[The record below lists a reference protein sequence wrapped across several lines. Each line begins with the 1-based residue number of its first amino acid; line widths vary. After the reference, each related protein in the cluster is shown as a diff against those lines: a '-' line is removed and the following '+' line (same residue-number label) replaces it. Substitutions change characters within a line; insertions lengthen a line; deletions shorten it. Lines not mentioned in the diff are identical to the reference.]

1 LPTEHQQWSQRY
13 SEEET
18 MKFIKHGLVLTL
30 LSVVALWSAAGFSEG
45 LQGRETNVVIM
56 VCVIDDHAP
65 YRIHVRSLSMNTTQA
80 QMPTISTKTSC
91 AQALHQFLT
100 DGFEIIDSNL
110 ENYFK
115 FVLIRDD
122 KCR

>member
-1 LPTEHQQWSQRY
+1 MNTIR
-13 SEEET
+13 
-18 MKFIKHGLVLTL
+18 KGLAFVLLVMISLWPVASVADEL
-30 LSVVALWSAAGFSEG
+30 L
-45 LQGRETNVVIM
+45 GRETNVVIM

-91 AQALHQFLT
+91 AQALHEFLT
-100 DGFEIIDSNL
+100 DGFEIIDSDL

-115 FVLIRDD
+115 FVLTRGD
-122 KCR
+122 KCRDTN